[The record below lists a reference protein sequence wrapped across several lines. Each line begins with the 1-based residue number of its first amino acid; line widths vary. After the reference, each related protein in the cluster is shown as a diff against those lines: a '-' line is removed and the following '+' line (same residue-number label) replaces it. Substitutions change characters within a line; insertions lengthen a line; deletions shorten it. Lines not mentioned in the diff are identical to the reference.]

1 MNSSQIEDPVTESEI
16 TRLRIALIVLTI
28 VQIGFLII
36 TFADFKAYIKLYYET
51 HSNWILTAMHIS
63 TMAVFLWY
71 NWKRLPLE
79 KKKRTDNTWMILF
92 LGIIGMWLWIPNKK
106 EIEKMNKKLHTTTAI
121 NNAN

>member
-1 MNSSQIEDPVTESEI
+1 MISGQIENPITESEI

-36 TFADFKAYIKLYYET
+36 MFADIKAYIRLYYET
-51 HSNWILTAMHIS
+51 YSNWILTTMHIS
-63 TMAVFLWY
+63 TMVVFLWY

-106 EIEKMNKKLHTTTAI
+106 EIEKMNEKLHTTSAK
-121 NNAN
+121 